1 MAVNLSAITNGSV
14 TSFDGGYTILT
25 LESGGS
31 YVLPIPKGVTDLFD
45 NAWDTASFTT
55 AIGKMAAVGATADS
69 ASQFADAG
77 AGALAS
83 AVKSGLEF
91 FGGAYVDTLQAGTT
105 EEGLNAI
112 SLASQQ
118 IINPM
123 SQLMYKTPV
132 IRQLQFTWAITP
144 GSPENAKTMFD
155 LIKQLRKDAYPEST
169 GYGSLKYPKKV
180 EIKIIT
186 LGGQILLHTL
196 PLGGRQGGGS
206 ALSSIQVNYDT
217 EGSPY
222 IHNDGYPVT
231 TTLTLGIQETK
242 MLLRSDIETMYGK

>member
-1 MAVNLSAITNGSV
+1 MAVNLSAITNGSL
-14 TSFDGGYTILT
+14 TSFEGGYTILK

-55 AIGKMAAVGATADS
+55 AIGKMASSGLTGGNFKDS
-69 ASQFADAG
+69 LG
-77 AGALAS
+77 GALIS
-83 AVKSGLEF
+83 AAKSYGNYLGGSSIDGLQE
-91 FGGAYVDTLQAGTT
+91 GST
-105 EEGLNAI
+105 EEGMNAI
-112 SLASQQ
+112 SLGLQQ

-132 IRQLQFTWAITP
+132 IRQLQFTWALTP

-186 LGGQILLHTL
+186 MGEQILLQTL
-196 PLGGRQGGGS
+196 PLGGQSGGGS

-242 MLLRSDIETMYGK
+242 MLLRSDIETMYG